1 MTATSIQSTKYN
13 SNRFEQFQQ
22 ENTTMAFVIEKIPQE
37 ELAKPGAEQIGFNL
51 KLSTDWAIDHNREA
65 FIVANRK
72 VGGAYEGTQVTEYY
86 TLSWKN
92 ELVRI
97 VADPLPKTFTEN
109 GAIMSWRVYGL
120 TLPETLQ
127 NQRQEVLQLVRD
139 AFSAIG
145 EFFNGYR
152 FISVTVEF
160 RLPAAN

>member
-1 MTATSIQSTKYN
+1 
-13 SNRFEQFQQ
+13 
-22 ENTTMAFVIEKIPQE
+22 MAFVIEKIPQE
-37 ELAKPGAEQIGFNL
+37 ELAKPDAELIGFNE
-51 KLSTDWAIDHNREA
+51 KLCTRWAIDHDRDA
-65 FIVANRK
+65 FIVINRK
-72 VGGAYEGTQVTEYY
+72 EGGAYEGTQETDYY
-86 TLSWKN
+86 TLSWRN
-92 ELVRI
+92 ELIRI

-109 GAIMSWRVYGL
+109 GAIMSWRVHGL

-127 NQRQEVLQLVRD
+127 NQRQEALQLVRD

>member
-1 MTATSIQSTKYN
+1 MT
-13 SNRFEQFQQ
+13 
-22 ENTTMAFVIEKIPQE
+22 FVIEKIPQE
-37 ELAKPGAEQIGFNL
+37 ALAKPGAELIDFNQ
-51 KLSTDWAIDHNREA
+51 KLCTRWAIDHERDA
-65 FIVANRK
+65 FIVINRK
-72 VGGAYEGTQVTEYY
+72 EGGAYEGTQETDYY
-86 TLSWKN
+86 TLSWRN
-92 ELVRI
+92 EFIRI

-109 GAIMSWRVYGL
+109 GAIMSWRVHGL